1 MPPLDDGEV
10 EKTAEFAPTAEEL
23 IAKGKR
29 DLICLEISSA
39 VENFQKACE
48 LIAAE
53 HGDFHESLAA
63 PNLLYG
69 TALLEL
75 ARSENNILS
84 EAVGN
89 AESDASDSE
98 EDEDTEDD
106 PPEEQN
112 PPEVL
117 AEEAKEDGQTKTTGD
132 TDEEKKASSPAGN
145 GVKNKA
151 EEVTAENGVVTN
163 GSTAVHVESDTAE
176 KSAADNDTLEN
187 KEGDEDVSTLQLA
200 WEVVEVAK
208 ALFSKH
214 EDRENQLK
222 VADCLEKL
230 AEISCEKED
239 HEQGINDLL
248 ECLEIRMKYAGEN
261 ERLIAETHF
270 QLGVAY
276 SLLNNVH
283 SSNASFATTLDYL
296 NKHKSKLVASF
307 EAQETESDSGKAD
320 AHRLELQIKEITQLI
335 KEVEERQKENA
346 ETPNCKEV
354 NGDIAPPKPLNDV
367 PTSDVT
373 HLIKKKKRPVE
384 APEGDL
390 KKPKLDIPESDS
402 ASTAPVA

>member
-1 MPPLDDGEV
+1 MAPLDGAEV
-10 EKTAEFAPTAEEL
+10 EKPADCALTADEL

-39 VENFQKACE
+39 VDNFQKACQ

-98 EDEDTEDD
+98 VEEDTEDQLSEARD
-106 PPEEQN
+106 PPEI
-112 PPEVL
+112 L
-117 AEEAKEDGQTKTTGD
+117 TEEANGDRQTETAGD
-132 TDEEKKASSPAGN
+132 TDKGKDDVPPVGNVVKKSTEDAPIAN
-145 GVKNKA
+145 G
-151 EEVTAENGVVTN
+151 EVTNNSSA
-163 GSTAVHVESDTAE
+163 AHVESDASE
-176 KSAADNDTLEN
+176 LSCAAANDPLEN

-208 ALFSKH
+208 ALFRKH
-214 EDRENQLK
+214 NDSEHQLK

-239 HEQGINDLL
+239 HEQAINDLL

-261 ERLIAETHF
+261 DRLIAETHF
-270 QLGVAY
+270 QLGVTY
-276 SLLNNVH
+276 SLLNNAH
-283 SSNASFATTLDYL
+283 SSNASFATSLDYL
-296 NKHKSKLVASF
+296 NKHRSKLVASF
-307 EAQETESDSGKAD
+307 EAQETETDSGKAD

-335 KEVEERQKENA
+335 KEVEERQKENSDTSA
-346 ETPNCKEV
+346 CKEFKR
-354 NGDIAPPKPLNDV
+354 DIAPLEPLTDV

-373 HLIKKKKRPVE
+373 HLIKKKRPIE
-384 APEGDL
+384 ASEGDL
-390 KKPKLDIPESDS
+390 KKPKLEVTELDS
-402 ASTAPVA
+402 ANTASVV